1 MIIKNYELNK
11 LRNSNIKLYLLYG
24 ENEGHKNEAINE
36 YFILKFEKNIYRYEE
51 DEILKNYDSFVS
63 NLLNK
68 SFFEEEKII
77 IISRGSDKILK
88 LVEEVVN
95 NKIEDIKLVIN
106 CGLLDKKSKIRTFF
120 EKNKST
126 ICIPFY
132 ADELKTLK
140 YLANDFFKKKKISIS
155 QETVNYLIER
165 SKGDRINLKNELIKI
180 ENFSNNKKKI
190 STEELLK
197 LTNLAENYS
206 VSELIDNC
214 LSKNSKKTVNILNEN
229 NYSTE
234 DCILIIRTMLMRAKR
249 LLKLQEKLEET
260 KNIEET
266 ISAFK
271 PSIFWKDKEI
281 VKEQIKNWNIK
292 DTKKLIYKINEIE
305 ILIKKNSSNS
315 LHIISDFILNSS
327 NKFNNYSL

>member
-1 MIIKNYELNK
+1 MIIKNYELKK
-11 LRNSNIKLYLLYG
+11 LKNNNIKIYLLYG
-24 ENEGHKNEAINE
+24 ENEGHKNEVINE

-51 DEILKNYDSFVS
+51 DEILKNYNSFVS

-88 LVEEVVN
+88 LVEEIVN

-120 EKNKST
+120 EKNKNT

-180 ENFSNNKKKI
+180 ENFSNNKSKI

-234 DCILIIRTMLMRAKR
+234 DCILIIRTMLIRAKR
-249 LLKLQEKLEET
+249 LLKLQENLEET

-266 ISAFK
+266 ISTFK

>member
-24 ENEGHKNEAINE
+24 ENEGHKNEIINE

-51 DEILKNYDSFVS
+51 DEILKNYDSFIPS
-63 NLLNK
+63 LLNK
-68 SFFEEEKII
+68 SFFDEEKII

-88 LVEEVVN
+88 LVEEIIN
-95 NKIEDIKLVIN
+95 NKVEDIKLIIN
-106 CGLLDKKSKIRTFF
+106 CGLLNKKSKIRTFF
-120 EKNKST
+120 EKNKNT

-165 SKGDRINLKNELIKI
+165 SKGDRINLKNELNKI
-180 ENFSNNKKKI
+180 ENFSSNKNKI

-249 LLKLQEKLEET
+249 LLKLQENLEET

>member
-88 LVEEVVN
+88 LVEEIVN

-120 EKNKST
+120 EKNKNT

-155 QETVNYLIER
+155 QETVNHLIER

-180 ENFSNNKKKI
+180 ENFSNNKSKI

-234 DCILIIRTMLMRAKR
+234 DCILIIRTMLIRAKR
-249 LLKLQEKLEET
+249 LLKLQENLEET

-266 ISAFK
+266 ISTFK

>member
-24 ENEGHKNEAINE
+24 ENEGHKNEIINE

-51 DEILKNYDSFVS
+51 DEILKNYDSFIPS
-63 NLLNK
+63 LLNK
-68 SFFEEEKII
+68 YFFDEEKII

-88 LVEEVVN
+88 LVEEIIN
-95 NKIEDIKLVIN
+95 NKVEDIKLIIN
-106 CGLLDKKSKIRTFF
+106 CGLLNKKSKIRTFF
-120 EKNKST
+120 EKNKNT

-140 YLANDFFKKKKISIS
+140 YLANDFLKKKKISIS

-165 SKGDRINLKNELIKI
+165 SKGDRINLKNELNKI
-180 ENFSNNKKKI
+180 ENFSSNKNKI

-229 NYSTE
+229 NYNAE

-249 LLKLQEKLEET
+249 LLKLQENLEET

-266 ISAFK
+266 ISTFK

>member
-88 LVEEVVN
+88 LVEEIVN

-106 CGLLDKKSKIRTFF
+106 CELLDKKSKIRTFF
-120 EKNKST
+120 EKNKNT

-180 ENFSNNKKKI
+180 ENFSSNKNKI

-234 DCILIIRTMLMRAKR
+234 DCILIIRTMLMKAKR
-249 LLKLQEKLEET
+249 LLKLQENLEET

-281 VKEQIKNWNIK
+281 VKDQIKNWNIK

-315 LHIISDFILNSS
+315 LHIISDFILASS

>member
-77 IISRGSDKILK
+77 IISRGSEKILK
-88 LVEEVVN
+88 LVEEIVN

-120 EKNKST
+120 EKNKNT

-180 ENFSNNKKKI
+180 ENFSNNKSKI

-249 LLKLQEKLEET
+249 LLKLQENLEET

-292 DTKKLIYKINEIE
+292 DTKKLIYNINEIE

>member
-51 DEILKNYDSFVS
+51 DEILKNYNSFVS

-77 IISRGSDKILK
+77 IISRGSEKILK
-88 LVEEVVN
+88 LVEEIVN
-95 NKIEDIKLVIN
+95 NKIENVKLVIN
-106 CGLLDKKSKIRTFF
+106 CGSLDKKSKIRTFF
-120 EKNKST
+120 EKNKNT

-180 ENFSNNKKKI
+180 ENFSNNKSKI

-315 LHIISDFILNSS
+315 LHIISDFILTNS

>member
-51 DEILKNYDSFVS
+51 DEILKNYNSFVS

-88 LVEEVVN
+88 LVEEIIN

-229 NYSTE
+229 NYNAE

-315 LHIISDFILNSS
+315 LHIISDFILNSG
-327 NKFNNYSL
+327 NKFNNSSL

>member
-120 EKNKST
+120 EKNKNT

-180 ENFSNNKKKI
+180 ENFSNNKRKI
-190 STEELLK
+190 SAEELLK

-229 NYSTE
+229 NYNAE

-249 LLKLQEKLEET
+249 LLKLQENLEET

-266 ISAFK
+266 ISTFK

>member
-51 DEILKNYDSFVS
+51 DEILKNYNSFVS

-88 LVEEVVN
+88 LVEEIIN
-95 NKIEDIKLVIN
+95 SKIVDIKLIIN
-106 CGLLDKKSKIRTFF
+106 CGLLNKKSKIRTFF
-120 EKNKST
+120 EKNKNT

-180 ENFSNNKKKI
+180 ENFSNNKSKI

-229 NYSTE
+229 NYNAE

>member
-51 DEILKNYDSFVS
+51 DEILKNYNSFVS

-88 LVEEVVN
+88 LVEEIVN

-234 DCILIIRTMLMRAKR
+234 DCILIIRTMLMKAKR
-249 LLKLQEKLEET
+249 LLKLQENLEKT

-266 ISAFK
+266 VSAFK

-292 DTKKLIYKINEIE
+292 DTKKLIYKINETE

-327 NKFNNYSL
+327 SKSNNYSL

>member
-24 ENEGHKNEAINE
+24 ENEGHKNEIINE

-68 SFFEEEKII
+68 SFFEEKKII

-88 LVEEVVN
+88 LVEEIVN

-120 EKNKST
+120 EKNKNT

-180 ENFSNNKKKI
+180 ENFSNNKSKI

-249 LLKLQEKLEET
+249 LLKLQENLEET

-266 ISAFK
+266 ISTFK

-315 LHIISDFILNSS
+315 LHIISDFILSNS

>member
-120 EKNKST
+120 EKNKNT

-165 SKGDRINLKNELIKI
+165 SKGDRINLKNELNKI
-180 ENFSNNKKKI
+180 ENFSSNKNKI

-249 LLKLQEKLEET
+249 LLKLQENLEET

-292 DTKKLIYKINEIE
+292 DTKKLIYNINEIE

>member
-120 EKNKST
+120 EKNKNT

-180 ENFSNNKKKI
+180 ENFSNNKSKI

>member
-120 EKNKST
+120 EKNKNT

-180 ENFSNNKKKI
+180 ENFSNNKSKI

-327 NKFNNYSL
+327 SKFNNYSL

>member
-51 DEILKNYDSFVS
+51 DEILKNYNSFVS

-77 IISRGSDKILK
+77 IISRGSEKILK
-88 LVEEVVN
+88 LVEEIVN
-95 NKIEDIKLVIN
+95 NKIEDVKLVIN
-106 CGLLDKKSKIRTFF
+106 CGSLDKKSKIRTFF
-120 EKNKST
+120 EKNKNT
-126 ICIPFY
+126 ICIAFY

-190 STEELLK
+190 STKELLK

-234 DCILIIRTMLMRAKR
+234 DCILIIRTMLIRAKR
-249 LLKLQEKLEET
+249 LLKLQENLEET

-292 DTKKLIYKINEIE
+292 DTKNLIYKINEIE

-327 NKFNNYSL
+327 SKSNNYSL

>member
-51 DEILKNYDSFVS
+51 DEILKNYNSFVS

-77 IISRGSDKILK
+77 IVSRGSDKILK
-88 LVEEVVN
+88 LVEEIIN

-229 NYSTE
+229 NYSAE

-249 LLKLQEKLEET
+249 LLKLQENLEET

-266 ISAFK
+266 ISTFK

-281 VKEQIKNWNIK
+281 VKEQIKNWNVE

-315 LHIISDFILNSS
+315 LHIISDFILNSG
-327 NKFNNYSL
+327 NKFNNSSL

>member
-51 DEILKNYDSFVS
+51 DEILKNYNSFVS

-120 EKNKST
+120 EKNKNT

-229 NYSTE
+229 NYNAE

>member
-1 MIIKNYELNK
+1 M
-11 LRNSNIKLYLLYG
+11 
-24 ENEGHKNEAINE
+24 
-36 YFILKFEKNIYRYEE
+36 
-51 DEILKNYDSFVS
+51 
-63 NLLNK
+63 
-68 SFFEEEKII
+68 
-77 IISRGSDKILK
+77 
-88 LVEEVVN
+88 
-95 NKIEDIKLVIN
+95 
-106 CGLLDKKSKIRTFF
+106 
-120 EKNKST
+120 
-126 ICIPFY
+126 
-132 ADELKTLK
+132 
-140 YLANDFFKKKKISIS
+140 
-155 QETVNYLIER
+155 
-165 SKGDRINLKNELIKI
+165 
-180 ENFSNNKKKI
+180 
-190 STEELLK
+190 LK

-249 LLKLQEKLEET
+249 LLKLQENLEET

-266 ISAFK
+266 ISTFK

>member
-51 DEILKNYDSFVS
+51 DEILKNYNSFVS

-88 LVEEVVN
+88 LVEEIVN

-120 EKNKST
+120 EKNKNT

-140 YLANDFFKKKKISIS
+140 YLANDFFKKKK
-155 QETVNYLIER
+155 
-165 SKGDRINLKNELIKI
+165 
-180 ENFSNNKKKI
+180 NFYFSR
-190 STEELLK
+190 
-197 LTNLAENYS
+197 
-206 VSELIDNC
+206 
-214 LSKNSKKTVNILNEN
+214 NS
-229 NYSTE
+229 
-234 DCILIIRTMLMRAKR
+234 
-249 LLKLQEKLEET
+249 
-260 KNIEET
+260 
-266 ISAFK
+266 
-271 PSIFWKDKEI
+271 
-281 VKEQIKNWNIK
+281 
-292 DTKKLIYKINEIE
+292 
-305 ILIKKNSSNS
+305 
-315 LHIISDFILNSS
+315 
-327 NKFNNYSL
+327 

>member
-11 LRNSNIKLYLLYG
+11 LKNSNIKLYLLYG

-88 LVEEVVN
+88 LVEEIVN

-120 EKNKST
+120 EKNKNT

-180 ENFSNNKKKI
+180 ENFSNNKSKI

-266 ISAFK
+266 ISTFK

>member
-24 ENEGHKNEAINE
+24 ENEGHKNEIINE

-77 IISRGSDKILK
+77 IISRGSEKILK
-88 LVEEVVN
+88 LVEEIVN

-120 EKNKST
+120 EKNKNT

-180 ENFSNNKKKI
+180 ENFSNNKSKI

-249 LLKLQEKLEET
+249 LLKLQENLEET

-292 DTKKLIYKINEIE
+292 DTKKLIYNINEIE

>member
-120 EKNKST
+120 EKNKNT

-180 ENFSNNKKKI
+180 ENFSNNKSKI

-249 LLKLQEKLEET
+249 LLKLQENLEET

-266 ISAFK
+266 ISTFK

>member
-1 MIIKNYELNK
+1 M
-11 LRNSNIKLYLLYG
+11 
-24 ENEGHKNEAINE
+24 
-36 YFILKFEKNIYRYEE
+36 
-51 DEILKNYDSFVS
+51 
-63 NLLNK
+63 
-68 SFFEEEKII
+68 
-77 IISRGSDKILK
+77 
-88 LVEEVVN
+88 
-95 NKIEDIKLVIN
+95 VIN

-180 ENFSNNKKKI
+180 ENFSNNKSKI

-229 NYSTE
+229 NYNAE

-249 LLKLQEKLEET
+249 LLKLQENLEET

-266 ISAFK
+266 ISTFK

>member
-51 DEILKNYDSFVS
+51 DEILKNYNSFVS

-77 IISRGSDKILK
+77 IISRGSEKILK
-88 LVEEVVN
+88 LVEEIVN
-95 NKIEDIKLVIN
+95 NKIENVKLVIN
-106 CGLLDKKSKIRTFF
+106 CGSLDKKSKIRTFF
-120 EKNKST
+120 EKNKNT

-180 ENFSNNKKKI
+180 ENFTSNKSKI

-249 LLKLQEKLEET
+249 LLKLQENLEET

-266 ISAFK
+266 ILTFK